1 MVTIGLYSD
10 IGSGK
15 SFVAELF
22 HNFGAFVIN
31 ADREVAKLLLTD
43 DIKTQIH
50 QHFPEAIHG
59 NTIDKGYLAH
69 KVFADKAKLC
79 ELEDII
85 HPPVKE
91 IIWQKYHDAEKENIK
106 ILVLDIPL
114 LYDSEFEEV
123 CDVKIFID
131 TTDDVRFERLQ
142 KNRGLCKDEV
152 LKREKFQPPHDL
164 KKQKADFI
172 ITNSDDKTH
181 TEEQVKQIL
190 TKIHKN
196 S

>member
-1 MVTIGLYSD
+1 MIAIGLYSD

-22 HNFGAFVIN
+22 RNFGAFVIN
-31 ADREVAKLLLTD
+31 ADREVAKLLSTE
-43 DIKTQIH
+43 DIKQEIQ
-50 QHFPEAIHG
+50 QHFPDAVKG
-59 NTIDKGYLAH
+59 SKIDKGYLAR
-69 KVFADKAKLC
+69 KVFADKTKLI

-85 HPPVKE
+85 HPPVKK
-91 IIWQKYHDAEKENIK
+91 IIWQKYREAANDSTE

-114 LYDSEFEEV
+114 LYDSEFEDI

-131 TTDDVRFERLQ
+131 TTDDVRFERLY

-152 LKREKFQPPHDL
+152 LKREKFQPAHDL
-164 KKQKADFI
+164 KKQKADFV
-172 ITNSDDKTH
+172 ITNSDDKLH

-190 TKIHKN
+190 TIIRKN